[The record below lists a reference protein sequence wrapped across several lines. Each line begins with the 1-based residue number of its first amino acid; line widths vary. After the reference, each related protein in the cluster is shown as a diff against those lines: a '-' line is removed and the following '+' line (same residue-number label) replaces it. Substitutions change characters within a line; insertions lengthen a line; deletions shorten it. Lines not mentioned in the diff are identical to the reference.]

1 MATSLF
7 SSPGPDASELS
18 PAVVRSAPPTAPM
31 STALVTPS
39 PAAAPAPGTSWVEQ
53 QAQALAD
60 AIKTGRT
67 TFEQATAEGRALRN
81 QVQTLDLAGSINA
94 TLSDVR
100 MAAQLKQMLP
110 FVVLAIG
117 LLMGRPWL
125 GVGAAVV
132 VWAAGREQ

>member
-1 MATSLF
+1 MAIALF

-18 PAVVRSAPPTAPM
+18 PVLVRSAPTAAPM
-31 STALVTPS
+31 STALVTPT
-39 PAAAPAPGTSWVEQ
+39 PAPAPAPGTSWVEQ
-53 QAQALAD
+53 QAQALKD
-60 AIKTGRT
+60 AIAAGRT
-67 TFEQATAEGRALRN
+67 TFEQAQAEGRALRD
-81 QVQTLDLAGSINA
+81 QVKTLDLAGSINA
-94 TLSDVR
+94 TLTDVR
-100 MAAQLKQMLP
+100 HAAQLKQMLP

>member
-18 PAVVRSAPPTAPM
+18 PAIVRSLPPAPVA
-31 STALVTPS
+31 STSVTP
-39 PAAAPAPGTSWVEQ
+39 APAPTPAPGSSWLEQ

-67 TFEQATAEGRALRN
+67 TFEQAQAEGRALRN
-81 QVQTLDLAGSINA
+81 QVQTLDLAGSVQA